1 MLKRPLLM
9 AAAIA
14 ALTLP
19 SSAAV
24 HGVKVGQLLC
34 HVDSGWG
41 YVVGSSKKLTCS
53 YHPNHGTD
61 DYYSGSISKIG
72 VDIGYTSSGTLM
84 WDVIAP
90 TSDMRSGALEGD
102 YGGVTAGATIAV
114 GLGAHVLLGGFDK
127 SIALQPVSFEANS
140 GLDVAAGLGGLRLRR
155 AEPPQA
161 VAQMAPPPVIINRPM
176 ETERT
181 FLVTF
186 GFDDTHLSADGRA
199 MIHDAAR
206 QARRDR
212 PVEVHVVGHA
222 DRVGSN
228 DYNDSLSL
236 RRAEVVRHALA
247 QDGIDAKVVVDG
259 RGYHDPLIPTDPG
272 VRMRDNRR
280 VVIAWREVKPERQ
293 ASR

>member
-1 MLKRPLLM
+1 MLKRTLLL
-9 AAAIA
+9 AAAVA

-19 SSAAV
+19 ASAAP

-41 YVVGSSKKLTCS
+41 YVIGSSKSLKCS
-53 YHPNHGTD
+53 YHPNHGME
-61 DYYSGSISKIG
+61 DYYSGSISKLG
-72 VDIGYTSSGTLM
+72 VDIGYTSSGTLV

-140 GLDVAAGLGGLRLRR
+140 GLDVAAGLGGLTLRHS
-155 AEPPQA
+155 EPPA
-161 VAQMAPPPVIINRPM
+161 TVAEAPSSVTINRPM
-176 ETERT
+176 TTERT

-186 GFDDTHLSADGRA
+186 DFDKTRLSQDARA

-206 QARRDR
+206 EARRDR
-212 PVEVHVVGHA
+212 PMEVRVVGHA
-222 DRVGSN
+222 DHVGSN
-228 DYNDSLSL
+228 DYNDTLSM
-236 RRAEVVRHALA
+236 RRAEVVRQALA

-280 VVIAWREVKPERQ
+280 VVIAWREVRERQ

>member
-1 MLKRPLLM
+1 MLKRTLFM

-14 ALTLP
+14 ALALP
-19 SSAAV
+19 ASAAV
-24 HGVKVGQLLC
+24 HGIKVGQLLC
-34 HVDSGWG
+34 HVDGGWG
-41 YVVGSSKKLTCS
+41 YVVGSSKSLKCS

-61 DYYSGSISKIG
+61 DYYSGSISKLG

-90 TSDMRSGALEGD
+90 TSDMRAGALEGD
-102 YGGVTAGATIAV
+102 YGGVTAGATVAV

-140 GLDVAAGLGGLRLRR
+140 GLDVAAGLGGLTLRHST
-155 AEPPQA
+155 PPET
-161 VAQMAPPPVIINRPM
+161 VAQASPSSVTINRPL

-186 GFDDTHLSADGRA
+186 GFDETRLGPDARA

-212 PVEVHVVGHA
+212 PMEVRVVGHA
-222 DRVGSN
+222 DHVGSN
-228 DYNDSLSL
+228 DYNDTLSM
-236 RRAEVVRHALA
+236 RRAQVVRQALA

-280 VVIAWREVKPERQ
+280 VVIAWREVKTERQ